1 MGPRRLRADAW
12 HGAPPE
18 TGPGLIRAR
27 APLTESLAPTAQVPT
42 HGSHDVGAL
51 LSHSWFALSYMPPV
65 GPLHACGHEVG
76 VLEEGLSGVV
86 KSGRLTHQY
95 CTSMA
100 SMAPAPA
107 PLEGLVGGR
116 LG

>member
-1 MGPRRLRADAW
+1 MGPRRLRADTW

-18 TGPGLIRAR
+18 MGPGLIRAR

-42 HGSHDVGAL
+42 HTSHDVGAL
-51 LSHSWFALSYMPPV
+51 LSHSWFALSLYAPS
-65 GPLHACGHEVG
+65 GHEVG

-95 CTSMA
+95 CTSTA